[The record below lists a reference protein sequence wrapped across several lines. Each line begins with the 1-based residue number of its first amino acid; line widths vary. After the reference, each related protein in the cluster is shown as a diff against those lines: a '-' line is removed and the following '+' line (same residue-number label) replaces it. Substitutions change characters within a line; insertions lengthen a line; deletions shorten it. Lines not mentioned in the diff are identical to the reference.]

1 MSSNVIFGMTSN
13 GHSGLSWLPTYR
25 CSLMSMHVKFS
36 ASMLACHLTPSS
48 DGHDET
54 SEFNIT
60 LDPKK
65 TSSLYNSVES
75 FSFALG
81 TSTNVFRMKVTM
93 QI

>member
-1 MSSNVIFGMTSN
+1 
-13 GHSGLSWLPTYR
+13 
-25 CSLMSMHVKFS
+25 
-36 ASMLACHLTPSS
+36 MLACHLTPSS
-48 DGHDET
+48 DGNDET

-65 TSSLYNSVES
+65 TSSLENSVES

>member
-1 MSSNVIFGMTSN
+1 
-13 GHSGLSWLPTYR
+13 
-25 CSLMSMHVKFS
+25 MSMHVKFS

-65 TSSLYNSVES
+65 TSSVES

-81 TSTNVFRMKVTM
+81 TSTNVFRLKVTM
-93 QI
+93 QS